1 MLENFIFENHLGQRF
16 EGLANGVYI
25 NNNDLRDYQ
34 WSFDTTNSRISRF
47 YRTTTSRNLPL
58 VVVCKTGDEAV
69 RVKNRLLDLAEV
81 DIEAMKPGK
90 VIVGE
95 YYTTGYITA
104 SVKSDYMENKRFC
117 KISLTLT
124 SEDPM
129 WYREQTHSFLPGSGG
144 DVGFGEGTD
153 YPYDYSYD
161 YATSKN
167 ANRIICDSV
176 RDSAFK
182 LRIYG
187 EITKPAV
194 TITGNVYAI
203 NGTISARE
211 SLLIDSTNKT
221 IMLTTAAGN
230 QINWFD
236 KRNRENY
243 IFKPIP
249 PGQNVVGRN
258 GDFGI
263 DLTVIEKRS
272 EPKWI

>member
-47 YRTTTSRNLPL
+47 YRTTTSRKLPL
-58 VVVCKTGDEAV
+58 AVVCKTGDEAV
-69 RVKNRLLDLAEV
+69 KVKDRLLELAEV

-90 VIVGE
+90 VIVGD

-104 SVKSDYMENKRFC
+104 SVKSDYMVNRRFC

-129 WYREQTHSFLPGSGG
+129 WYREQTHSFFPGSGG

-176 RDSAFK
+176 RDNAFK

-187 EITKPAV
+187 EITNPAV
-194 TITGNVYAI
+194 TIAGNVYAV
-203 NGTISARE
+203 NGSISAGE
-211 SLLIDSTNKT
+211 TLLIDSLNKT
-221 IMLTTAAGN
+221 ITLTTAAGN

-236 KRNRENY
+236 KRNREHY

-272 EPKWI
+272 EPKWT

>member
-16 EGLANGVYI
+16 EGLANGVYL
-25 NNNDLRDYQ
+25 NYNDLRDYQ

-47 YRTTTSRNLPL
+47 YRTTTSRKLPL
-58 VVVCKTGDEAV
+58 AVVCKTGDEAV
-69 RVKNRLLDLAEV
+69 KVKNRLLELAEV

-90 VIVGE
+90 VIVGD

-104 SVKSDYMENKRFC
+104 SVKSDYMVNRRFC

-124 SEDPM
+124 SDDPM
-129 WYREQTHSFLPGSGG
+129 WYKEQTHSFFPGSSG
-144 DVGFGEGTD
+144 DTVQGEGAD
-153 YPYDYSYD
+153 YPYDYSFD

-167 ANRIICDSV
+167 ANLIVCDSI
-176 RDSAFK
+176 RDNAFK

-187 EITKPAV
+187 AITDPTV
-194 TITGNVYAI
+194 VIGGHVYAI
-203 NGTISARE
+203 NGTIGVGE
-211 SLLIDSTNKT
+211 SLLIDSPSKT
-221 IMLTTAAGN
+221 ITLNKASGEKV
-230 QINWFD
+230 NWFD
-236 KRNRENY
+236 NRSRESY
-243 IFKPIP
+243 IFQPIP
-249 PGQNVVGRN
+249 PGQNIVERN